1 MQATRQPRDRKQNA
15 PGVAA
20 PEASSDWTSK
30 DRIAPRVPTEAPPR
44 NPAHMSSGEPSR
56 PSSGEPRDTSAQ
68 RSAGPSRAR
77 ELTLTPLALF
87 FSAREAAFFG
97 PGYQT
102 ESSATPLDALEARA
116 LAEGADGVLAACV
129 EGVEPGRVARAVIR
143 ALEPWAAAG
152 ADVDPELTQVARLLI
167 AASRGRKPKR
177 FTEALEG
184 QPSHEAHARGPG
196 GDFVAYVSE
205 LFLLEEDAADCG
217 SVNDVTHIVALQL
230 GAAARI
236 MAADQVR
243 VFVLRVLE
251 ALAEERLLGTLATR
265 PVALAAERRSA

>member
-1 MQATRQPRDRKQNA
+1 MQATRRPRDGKKNA
-15 PGVAA
+15 PGAA
-20 PEASSDWTSK
+20 TPEASKIQTHTDPN
-30 DRIAPRVPTEAPPR
+30 APSVPTEGPAR
-44 NPAHMSSGEPSR
+44 NPEHLRSGETP
-56 PSSGEPRDTSAQ
+56 DTHRADGA
-68 RSAGPSRAR
+68 RSSRAR
-77 ELTLTPLALF
+77 ELTLTPLALY
-87 FSAREAAFFG
+87 FSAREAVFFG
-97 PGYQT
+97 PGYHT
-102 ESSATPLDALEARA
+102 ESSATPVDVLEARA

-129 EGVEPGRVARAVIR
+129 EGVEPGRLGRAVIH

-167 AASRGRKPKR
+167 AAWRGWKPKR
-177 FTEALEG
+177 FTEALER

-230 GAAARI
+230 VGAAARI

-243 VFVLRVLE
+243 VLE
-251 ALAEERLLGTLATR
+251 ALAEERLLGNLPTR